1 MNNLKYLEI
10 KRLIKELE
18 FVETNFEYQSEILK
32 ITELD
37 FNKSIYTFLRK
48 FPELESIYKERKEE
62 LDSIL
67 STGTA
72 LEDIITETKEEIES
86 IDSPQI
92 KKLYRDIVKITH
104 PDIVN
109 NFRLNEVYKS
119 ATEAYECSDIIKL
132 YQISSEL
139 ELNHELNDDI
149 IQKINEKIKLLK
161 IQTEMLNSTFTYRW
175 IKSAQKD
182 EVVLD
187 YIKSKII

>member
-92 KKLYRDIVKITH
+92 KKLYRDIVKMTH

-109 NFRLNEVYKS
+109 NFRLNEVYKEAS
-119 ATEAYECSDIIKL
+119 EAYECSDIIKL

-175 IKSAQKD
+175 IKSKQKD

>member
-67 STGTA
+67 NTGTA

-92 KKLYRDIVKITH
+92 KKLYRDIVKMTH

-109 NFRLNEVYKS
+109 NFRLNEVYKEAS
-119 ATEAYECSDIIKL
+119 EAYECSDIIKL

>member
-92 KKLYRDIVKITH
+92 KKLYRDI
-104 PDIVN
+104 DFSSR
-109 NFRLNEVYKS
+109 NFNGLVLFNTYDPKR
-119 ATEAYECSDIIKL
+119 
-132 YQISSEL
+132 
-139 ELNHELNDDI
+139 
-149 IQKINEKIKLLK
+149 
-161 IQTEMLNSTFTYRW
+161 NSFV
-175 IKSAQKD
+175 SFF
-182 EVVLD
+182 
-187 YIKSKII
+187 